1 MAGSTKSLLS
11 RSLTWAFVGLIS
23 CALPGLGLAQ
33 YGTGQPVGIEEPE
46 TEDGPAPVRDLSG
59 VWMRIRP
66 PEGGFYSNATWT
78 EEGPELTPAGQA
90 LFGRAR
96 NSNAGGF
103 SLAETNDPVLTR
115 CYPPGVPRVYF
126 HPYPFEVVYTQ
137 REMIMLYEYDH
148 IIRRIY
154 IDGRNHPEDPVPLW
168 LGHSTGRWQNDTT
181 FVVDTVAVDER
192 TWLDRAGYPHS
203 DELRVTEVFR
213 RIDNRNLL
221 LDITMEDPKI
231 LAEPWVAE
239 TLHFR
244 LAPPH
249 WELSEIS
256 CSGDYLDF
264 STFEDFLEN

>member
-115 CYPPGVPRVYF
+115 C
-126 HPYPFEVVYTQ
+126 
-137 REMIMLYEYDH
+137 
-148 IIRRIY
+148 
-154 IDGRNHPEDPVPLW
+154 
-168 LGHSTGRWQNDTT
+168 
-181 FVVDTVAVDER
+181 
-192 TWLDRAGYPHS
+192 
-203 DELRVTEVFR
+203 
-213 RIDNRNLL
+213 
-221 LDITMEDPKI
+221 
-231 LAEPWVAE
+231 
-239 TLHFR
+239 
-244 LAPPH
+244 
-249 WELSEIS
+249 
-256 CSGDYLDF
+256 
-264 STFEDFLEN
+264 